1 MAVLIPFL
9 VNVAA
14 GRPEKSTNSP
24 TLKPGL
30 GCDQKIGEC
39 DQETMRVSKETFLYP
54 KAKSA
59 SIVNEAEFSLVI

>member
-39 DQETMRVSKETFLYP
+39 GQETIRV
-54 KAKSA
+54 
-59 SIVNEAEFSLVI
+59 